1 MADTPPARQTLPPGR
16 HPPGQTPP
24 PRDGYCSGRYVSYW
38 NAFLLISAS
47 ISGRLDSVDWV
58 TGLSAAVN
66 IFCAFLNLIRGMAI
80 ISHGHYDVSTHSHE
94 NQYTLNFSVNKI
106 IADILITCNNSDV
119 FKDTD
124 SGAYRF
130 GTCFLTAS
138 LLSVYQVSKLFTK
151 SLCKMY

>member
-1 MADTPPARQTLPPGR
+1 MLGHMERNHFYRPQRSCCKVMFSQASVILFTGEGVWQTPPPPPGR
-16 HPPGQTPP
+16 HSPQVDTRPGRHPP

-94 NQYTLNFSVNKI
+94 NHTH
-106 IADILITCNNSDV
+106 
-119 FKDTD
+119 
-124 SGAYRF
+124 
-130 GTCFLTAS
+130 
-138 LLSVYQVSKLFTK
+138 
-151 SLCKMY
+151 